1 MKSDQRLLKHL
12 RRGESVEEELSEPM
26 VEALFLDDY
35 YRGALG
41 TASAAALA
49 GAGIFSAF
57 ALLSATVEAAPLSA
71 TLLRVTLIVALL
83 IGAGLI
89 RFSPDFSRRNY
100 VFVTGGISLFTLG
113 GTVLILSIGATG
125 SPHSIAGASPA
136 IVFGLFLHYGFLRL
150 PARVA
155 ATIGCLVSVLS
166 IFTNESLADGG
177 FVSARTVLYL
187 AFSNLA
193 GFLICRSLEARE
205 RDLFRERRRAERAQ
219 LAYKEWAQ
227 EAEEAHMDKTRLI
240 AAVSHDLRQPMMA
253 ARTYVGALMRR
264 LERGDL
270 EQAVRQ
276 SALLD
281 KSIASLGDM
290 LDHLLTAARY
300 DSGTEPIRVEWAD
313 LNTLMSRVRETFA
326 PEAAAKGLELRIR
339 LPKQRVALHT
349 DAVALSRVLMNL
361 VSNGLK
367 FTQSQGGQGRGVLV
381 AVRLIGEQCRI
392 DVVDTGVGID
402 PTHLESIWQPYF
414 QVDNEERR
422 RDKGMGLGLFLVR
435 RAIDHLPEHR
445 LSIRSRVG
453 HGSRFTISLPGKVI
467 DEAAEVQ
474 FDRHGL
480 DTSDL
485 DILFGGFALVLEDDD
500 DARIA
505 LEELLAGW
513 GMVHASSGSLHDL
526 MRNTDD
532 EMRLPD
538 VIISDYRLPGELD
551 GTDCVRVLR
560 RHLGVDVPAILITGE
575 SDLSTIRERLP
586 DHCVLLQKPF
596 DPNALAVPIVAA
608 ISQARRA
615 EGA

>member
-1 MKSDQRLLKHL
+1 MDSKTIP
-12 RRGESVEEELSEPM
+12 GGAELSADEERDFLAEYRRTGL
-26 VEALFLDDY
+26 VWSTYACLATAVLLLLFVAFPVLS
-35 YRGALG
+35 RSVP
-41 TASAAALA
+41 SAATAIRLVLLLVIGVIAYLLLFRRAFAIKHYVAIVASGSVVSLSGIALIVA
-49 GAGIFSAF
+49 IPSFGTVSSDFSPLPAMMF
-57 ALLSATVEAAPLSA
+57 ALLL
-71 TLLRVTLIVALL
+71 
-83 IGAGLI
+83 
-89 RFSPDFSRRNY
+89 N
-100 VFVTGGISLFTLG
+100 
-113 GTVLILSIGATG
+113 
-125 SPHSIAGASPA
+125 
-136 IVFGLFLHYGFLRL
+136 YGFLRL
-150 PARVA
+150 PLRWCSGISWFFSIVIVWASPA
-155 ATIGCLVSVLS
+155 AFTGSGQIRTLLYLVSSNVL
-166 IFTNESLADGG
+166 GM
-177 FVSARTVLYL
+177 VL
-187 AFSNLA
+187 
-193 GFLICRSLEARE
+193 CRSIEARE

-300 DSGTEPIRVEWAD
+300 DSGTEPIRVEWAELD
-313 LNTLMSRVRETFA
+313 TLMSRVRETFA

-367 FTQSQGGQGRGVLV
+367 FTQPHGGRGRGVLV
-381 AVRLIGEQCRI
+381 AVRLIGEHCRI

-402 PTHLESIWQPYF
+402 PMHLESIWQPYF

-467 DEAAEVQ
+467 DQSDEAQ

-480 DTSDL
+480 DAGDFESL
-485 DILFGGFALVLEDDD
+485 YGGFALILEDDD

-505 LEELLAGW
+505 LGELLAGW

-560 RHLGVDVPAILITGE
+560 RHLGVEVPAILITGE

-586 DHCVLLQKPF
+586 EHCVLLQKPF
-596 DPNALAVPIVAA
+596 DPNALAIPIVAA
-608 ISQARRA
+608 IRQARRV

>member
-1 MKSDQRLLKHL
+1 
-12 RRGESVEEELSEPM
+12 
-26 VEALFLDDY
+26 
-35 YRGALG
+35 
-41 TASAAALA
+41 
-49 GAGIFSAF
+49 
-57 ALLSATVEAAPLSA
+57 
-71 TLLRVTLIVALL
+71 
-83 IGAGLI
+83 
-89 RFSPDFSRRNY
+89 
-100 VFVTGGISLFTLG
+100 
-113 GTVLILSIGATG
+113 
-125 SPHSIAGASPA
+125 
-136 IVFGLFLHYGFLRL
+136 
-150 PARVA
+150 
-155 ATIGCLVSVLS
+155 
-166 IFTNESLADGG
+166 
-177 FVSARTVLYL
+177 
-187 AFSNLA
+187 
-193 GFLICRSLEARE
+193 
-205 RDLFRERRRAERAQ
+205 
-219 LAYKEWAQ
+219 
-227 EAEEAHMDKTRLI
+227 MDKTRLI

-300 DSGTEPIRVEWAD
+300 DSGTEPIRVEWVD

-339 LPKQRVALHT
+339 LPKRRVALHT

-367 FTQSQGGQGRGVLV
+367 FTQSHGGQGHGVLV

-453 HGSRFTISLPGKVI
+453 HGSRFTISLPGKLI
-467 DEAAEVQ
+467 DEAAAVQ

-480 DTSDL
+480 DAGDL
-485 DILFGGFALVLEDDD
+485 DSLFGGFALVLEDDD

-532 EMRLPD
+532 ETRLPD

-586 DHCVLLQKPF
+586 ENCVLLQKPF